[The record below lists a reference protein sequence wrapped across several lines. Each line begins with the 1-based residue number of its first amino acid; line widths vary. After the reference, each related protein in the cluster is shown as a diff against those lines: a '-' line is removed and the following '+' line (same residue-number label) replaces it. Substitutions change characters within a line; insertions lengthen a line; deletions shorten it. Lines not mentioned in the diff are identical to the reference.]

1 MKRIGALICF
11 IMMAV
16 SMMAPAAFAATDAD
30 STTAGK
36 AGFEVVSSTPED
48 GAKGVSVE
56 NLSVKLYFSKD
67 MIPASNAVEKANT
80 RQFKLTDKNGKELPI
95 RVYYSDKEK
104 GLMMVVSDN
113 INRNLQIEGDTEYTL
128 TIGSKLQAADGT
140 TFGDEQKITFK
151 TLNQKRSTMV
161 YTVLMMLMMVGMI
174 VYTTKHAK
182 KMAEKENQEKAKHQ
196 TVNPYKEAKKTGK
209 SVEEI
214 VAKDQQKKAKEAEA
228 LAKKKAKDAEFEAEI
243 EAKLEA
249 RRKAA
254 NKRVSG
260 PRPISAAGSEYKVK
274 VAKTQKPQQ
283 KKSSTNPKN
292 QTGKQKNKKKK

>member
-1 MKRIGALICF
+1 MKRIGALVCF

-16 SMMAPAAFAATDAD
+16 TMIAPAAFAATDAD
-30 STTAGK
+30 NTSK
-36 AGFEVVSSTPED
+36 AGFEVVSSTPEN

-67 MIPASNAVEKANT
+67 MVPASNAVEKANA
-80 RQFKLTDKNGKELPI
+80 RQFKLADKDGNELPI
-95 RVYYSDKEK
+95 KVYYSHEEE

-113 INRNLQIEGDTEYTL
+113 IDRKIQINGDTEYTL
-128 TIGSKLQAADGT
+128 TIGKGLKAADGT
-140 TFGDEQKITFK
+140 AFGADEEITFK
-151 TLNQKRSTMV
+151 TLNQKRSTTV
-161 YTVLMMLMMVGMI
+161 YTLLMVAMMVGMV
-174 VYTTKHAK
+174 VYTSKHAK
-182 KMAEKENQEKAKHQ
+182 KMAEKEKEEKSKHQ

-228 LAKKKAKDAEFEAEI
+228 AAKKRAEAEEFEAE
-243 EAKLEA
+243 LEA
-249 RRKAA
+249 MLEEKRKAA

-260 PRPISAAGSEYKVK
+260 PKPISAAGSEYKVK
-274 VAKTQKPQQ
+274 VVKTQKPQQ